1 MWRQG
6 HHYEFLLL
14 GLVGRRMVRVME
26 EREKKERVEG
36 NKRFRE
42 RRKQEREERREEERK
57 KTQYP

>member
-26 EREKKERVEG
+26 EREKKERI
-36 NKRFRE
+36 KDDKIFRE
-42 RRKQEREERREEERK
+42 RRK
-57 KTQYP
+57 